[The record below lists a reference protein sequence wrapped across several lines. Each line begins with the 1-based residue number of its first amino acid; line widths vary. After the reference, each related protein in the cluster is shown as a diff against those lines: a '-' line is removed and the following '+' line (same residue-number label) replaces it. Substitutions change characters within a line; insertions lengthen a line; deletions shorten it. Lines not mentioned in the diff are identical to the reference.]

1 MTSDNRN
8 VARMKVGR
16 EEWRRIESRETI
28 FTLRNHE
35 APHDT
40 VAFIFTDASTGTHLG
55 NAIIL
60 SETTFGSWDYSPCIW
75 GMFAKITG
83 MTEQELKERFPV
95 EAKAEDPSQ
104 FRMYLYEIKPASD
117 SELLRRLCEE

>member
-1 MTSDNRN
+1 MTRDNRN
-8 VARMKVGR
+8 VTRPKASR

-28 FTLRNHE
+28 LTLRNDE

-60 SETTFGSWDYSPCIW
+60 SETTFGSWDHSPCIW
-75 GMFAKITG
+75 GLFAKVTG
-83 MTEQELKERFPV
+83 MTERELKERFPV
-95 EAKAEDPSQ
+95 EAKAEDPSR
-104 FRMYLYEIKPASD
+104 FRMYEIKPASD
-117 SELLRRLCEE
+117 SDLLQRLCDE